1 MAGERKIYHV
11 VKFVQDLPSKV
22 AATGKTVYLPTPSYY
37 IGKNKYSFKPYEAS
51 KLTLDLAQKIS
62 SRYSEKNPTI
72 EEESAYNLDEPILTE
87 LHQVGEEPVPPPPA
101 PSSIAKL
108 EQALR
113 DAMAQL
119 SKIEVLSICNRVVVG
134 DS

>member
-22 AATGKTVYLPTPSYY
+22 AATGGTIYLPTPSYY
-37 IGKNKYSFKPYEAS
+37 IKKNQQSFKPHDAS
-51 KLTLDLAQKIS
+51 KLTLDLAQKII
-62 SRYSEKNPTI
+62 SRYSEKNPII
-72 EEESAYNLDEPILTE
+72 EEESAYNLDELIFAE
-87 LHQVGEEPVPPPPA
+87 LHQVGEEPAPPPPA

-113 DAMAQL
+113 DALAQL
-119 SKIEVLSICNRVVVG
+119 SKVEVLGVCARVVVG
-134 DS
+134 ES

>member
-22 AATGKTVYLPTPSYY
+22 AATGRTILLPTPSYY
-37 IGKNKYSFKPYEAS
+37 IRKNHHTFKPHEAS
-51 KLTLDLAQKIS
+51 KLTLDLAQKIVG
-62 SRYSEKNPTI
+62 RYSEKNPTI
-72 EEESAYNLDEPILTE
+72 EEESAYSLNEPILTE
-87 LHQVGEEPVPPPPA
+87 LHQVGEEPAPPPPA

-113 DAMAQL
+113 DALAQL
-119 SKIEVLSICNRVVVG
+119 SKMEVLGVCARVVVG
-134 DS
+134 ES